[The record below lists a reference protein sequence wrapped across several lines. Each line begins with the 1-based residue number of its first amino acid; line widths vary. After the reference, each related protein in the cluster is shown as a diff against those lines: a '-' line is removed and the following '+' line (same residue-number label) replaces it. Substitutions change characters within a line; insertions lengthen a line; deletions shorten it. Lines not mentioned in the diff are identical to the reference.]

1 MFVAR
6 SSLRI
11 RQFIFG
17 SPRKE
22 NLYCNPFGP
31 DIVYRDSAMSLLDD
45 IPDCRLGVDPATRHS
60 EFDLDVRTRRYVHL
74 AGSHLIEF
82 YVRGGDHHV
91 SRQHCLERI
100 HHHIHKNPL
109 KSPWIG
115 PDPAELGVQIGSKG
129 NLIAHDAAK

>member
-1 MFVAR
+1 MPVG
-6 SSLRI
+6 SSKRLTI

-17 SPRKE
+17 NPRKE
-22 NLYCNPFGP
+22 DLYCNPFGP

-45 IPDCRLGVDPATRHS
+45 IPDCRLGADSATRHP

-91 SRQHCLERI
+91 SHQHCLERI
-100 HHHIHKNPL
+100 HYHIHKNPL
-109 KSPWIG
+109 KSLDRP
-115 PDPAELGVQIGSKG
+115 
-129 NLIAHDAAK
+129 